1 MKIVKETPGT
11 ELDSL
16 LILEPILFTNISGQ
30 ILNDNKY
37 SDFKREEISLLLFL
51 LADSFKYDLSTQFGI
66 IQAQIHLT
74 RSIYAN

>member
-30 ILNDNKY
+30 ILNANKY
-37 SDFKREEISLLLFL
+37 SDFKRMGISLLLYL